1 MTLCVFPPFYYSYSY
16 ENLPARHPRRQ
27 VGITIAL
34 STVILAAE
42 EKTPH
47 SVILAGRRGSRVAAQ
62 AAVKNRDGCIH

>member
-16 ENLPARHPRRQ
+16 ENIPARHPCRQ

-42 EKTPH
+42 EKNAPFRH
-47 SVILAGRRGSRVAAQ
+47 PRRQAGIQSGGASRR
-62 AAVKNRDGCIH
+62 